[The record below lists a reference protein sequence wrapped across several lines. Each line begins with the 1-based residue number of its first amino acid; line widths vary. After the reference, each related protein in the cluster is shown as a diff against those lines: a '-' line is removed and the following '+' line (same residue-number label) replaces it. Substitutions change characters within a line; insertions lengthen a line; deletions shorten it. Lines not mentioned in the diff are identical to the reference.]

1 MGDFLVHVGSAF
13 DWAEDSD
20 FTELEGLRDVA
31 VVVNDAQPTV
41 YTLTGPNPG
50 GVLAAWDLTAETADV
65 SQIALS
71 GTGSLGVDPE
81 LILKGRELLV
91 SGLGSQVASNTL
103 TGVSGIKVLE
113 AELSSL
119 QAISSGG
126 LYVVLS
132 GAESMGIYRWTGSA
146 MDSVGELFS
155 PEDMAPTDLTTF
167 GGFVVA
173 GGVGDTVLSVFKAQ
187 AGGGFNTLYTLSA
200 EENPGISGLVQ
211 LASAT
216 VGGVRYVI
224 ATGAQSSSLSVFRL
238 ENNGALTVVDHVN
251 DTTTSRLASAQVL
264 DVVSVGDQ
272 SMIIVGGR
280 DAGLSF
286 FRLLPDGS
294 LLHEGELSDTLETA
308 LTDVTAIAA
317 YRTTDGTIGVAA
329 GSAAEQGISLY
340 QSAGSL
346 DRTTVTAVNGKAVG
360 DENAAVLMGSQFN
373 DKLTAGSAGDIVRD
387 GAGVDTMVGGAG
399 VDIFSVVTDGQED
412 KILEFDM
419 RNDLL
424 DLSGWAFYRSVDQL
438 EISVTDTGALIT
450 FEMINGTETL
460 VIESTH
466 GRKIP
471 VSRIEAALING
482 PTRTLQKWVDPIVEH
497 YADSQPTETHDKLT
511 GDSWGEIID
520 GLAGDDWLDG
530 QGGHDKISGGLG
542 QDTLIGGDGDDVLD
556 GGEGDD
562 DLRGG
567 AGDDS
572 LTGGEGA
579 DRLDGG
585 TGADMLDGGAMA
597 DRILGGDA
605 GDSILGGSGNDTIVA
620 GSGADHVTGDQGDDL
635 LLGGAGN
642 DSLDGGAGK
651 DKIKGNAG
659 DDALWGRGARDQL
672 FGGGGADTLDGGAG
686 KDKLVGQGGADV
698 VIGGGGRDRLKGGGG
713 TDVLQ
718 GDALGDRLEGG
729 NGNDTLMGGA
739 GKDQLFG
746 GRGDDVLIGG
756 SGNDRLTGGAGADTF
771 VFSGG
776 KDRVLDFSG
785 NDILALDHTLYQPLD
800 EIDASRVKAGVLL
813 DFGGAGELLI
823 VGSKDVQ
830 AILDEIIW
838 L

>member
-1 MGDFLVHVGSAF
+1 MHVGSAF
-13 DWAEDSD
+13 DWAEESN

-31 VVVNDAQPTV
+31 VVVNGAQPTV

-50 GVLAAWDLTAETADV
+50 GVLAAWDLTSETPEF
-65 SQIALS
+65 SQVALS
-71 GTGSLGVDPE
+71 GNGALGVDPE
-81 LILKGRELLV
+81 LTLKGRELLV
-91 SGLGSQVASNTL
+91 SGLGSQAPSTTL
-103 TGVSGIKVLE
+103 TGVSSIKSLG
-113 AELSSL
+113 AELSSV
-119 QAISSGG
+119 QAINSSG
-126 LYVVLS
+126 LYVALS
-132 GAESMGIYRWTGSA
+132 GAESMGVYRFTGSV
-146 MDSVGELFS
+146 MTTVGTLLS
-155 PEDMAPTDLTTF
+155 PEDMSPTDLTTF

-187 AGGGFNTLYTLSA
+187 ATGGFNKLYSLPA
-200 EENPGISGLVQ
+200 EENPGIAGLVQ

-272 SMIIVGGR
+272 FMIIVGGR

-286 FRLLPDGS
+286 FRLLPDGT
-294 LLHEGELSDTLETA
+294 LLHEGEIADTIETA

-317 YRTTDGTIGVAA
+317 YRTADGKIGVAA
-329 GSAAEQGISLY
+329 GSAAEQGVSLY
-340 QSAGSL
+340 QSASSL
-346 DRTTVTAVNGKAVG
+346 DRKTVTAVNGKAVG
-360 DENAAVLMGSQFN
+360 DGIAAVLMGSQFS
-373 DKLTAGSAGDIVRD
+373 DKLAAGSAGDILRD
-387 GAGVDTMVGGAG
+387 GAGVDTMIGGSG

-412 KILEFDM
+412 KILKFDM

-424 DLSGWAFYRSVDQL
+424 DLSGWAFYRSVNQL
-438 EISVTDTGALIT
+438 KIEVTETGAIIT

-460 VIESTH
+460 IIESSH
-466 GRKIP
+466 GAKIP
-471 VSRIEAALING
+471 VSRIEAALLSG
-482 PTRTLQKWVDPIVEH
+482 PTRTLQKWVEPIVE
-497 YADSQPTETHDKLT
+497 YYEDSQPTETHDKLT
-511 GDSWGEIID
+511 GESWGEIID

-556 GGEGDD
+556 GGDGED
-562 DLRGG
+562 DLRGD
-567 AGDDS
+567 AGDDT

-579 DRLDGG
+579 DLLDGG

-597 DRILGGDA
+597 DRILGGDH
-605 GDSILGGSGNDTIVA
+605 GDFVLGGSGNDTVVA
-620 GSGADHVTGDQGDDL
+620 GGGADSVTGDQGDDL
-635 LLGGAGN
+635 ILGGGGN
-642 DSLDGGAGK
+642 DSLDGGSGK

-659 DDALWGRGARDQL
+659 DDMLWGRSARDQL

-686 KDKLVGQGGADV
+686 KDKLLGQGGADV
-698 VIGGGGRDRLKGGGG
+698 MIGGGGRDQLKGGGG
-713 TDVLQ
+713 NDVLQ
-718 GDALGDRLEGG
+718 GDALGDRIEGG
-729 NGNDTLMGGA
+729 NGNDTLTGGA
-739 GKDQLFG
+739 GGDQLFG
-746 GRGDDVLIGG
+746 GRGDDVLMGG
-756 SGNDRLTGGAGADTF
+756 SGKDRLTGGAGADTF

-785 NDILALDHTLYQPLD
+785 NDILALDHTLYQPVE
-800 EIDASRVKAGVLL
+800 EIDATRVKAGVLL

-823 VGSKDVQ
+823 VGHSDVQ